1 MNLPAGSRAVAN
13 TGTGIATRPAVAI
26 RSGSTADVEVVD
38 IVKDFGDIRAV
49 DRVSFALEPGTFFA
63 LLGPSGC
70 GKTTLLRMIAGL
82 EQPTAGE
89 IRIGGRSV
97 TDVPAY
103 RRHVNTVFQ
112 QYALFPHMDVAGNV
126 GYGPRQQKRTAGER
140 ERAVEAALQL
150 VRLESYGH
158 RRTWELSGGQQQR
171 VALARALINQP
182 TVLLLDEPLGA
193 LDLKLRREMQ
203 VELKRLQREV
213 GITFIFVTHDQNEA
227 LSMADRIAVMRGG
240 RVLQDASP
248 AEVYEA
254 PVDRWVAT
262 FVGQMNFFAASVV
275 DRDPLVPD
283 GWVVRTDRGLHVRA
297 SGHLEQVTV
306 GGPATLAIRPERL
319 RVHAPDSGD
328 ESGYSGRI
336 VSTAYLG
343 DQVELAVECAAL
355 GEILAR
361 VPNDGR
367 LPAGSLE
374 PGKEV
379 VIDWLLEA
387 ARLVVDGPAH

>member
-1 MNLPAGSRAVAN
+1 M
-13 TGTGIATRPAVAI
+13 TEGTGDVA
-26 RSGSTADVEVVD
+26 VVD
-38 IVKDFGDIRAV
+38 IVKDFGDVRAV

-82 EQPTAGE
+82 EQPTAGD

-97 TDVPAY
+97 TGVPAY

-112 QYALFPHMDVAGNV
+112 QYALFPHMDVARNV
-126 GYGPRQQKRTAGER
+126 GYGPRQQRRTAADR
-140 ERAVEAALQL
+140 ERAVDSALEL
-150 VRLESYGH
+150 VRLEAYGH

-171 VALARALINQP
+171 VALARALINRP

-240 RVLQDASP
+240 HVLQDASP

-262 FVGQMNFFAASVV
+262 FVGQMNFFAATIV
-275 DRDPLVPD
+275 DRDPGRPD
-283 GWVVRTDRGLHVRA
+283 GWVVRTDRGLQVRA
-297 SGHLEQVTV
+297 SGGAGRFVPGAPT
-306 GGPATLAIRPERL
+306 TLAVRPERVQ
-319 RVHAPDSGD
+319 VHRPAASETVGHPAKV
-328 ESGYSGRI
+328 

-343 DQVELAVECAAL
+343 DQVELVVDCAAL
-355 GEILAR
+355 GEVMAR

-367 LPAGSLE
+367 WPAGSLQ
-374 PGKEV
+374 PGEEV

-387 ARLVVDGPAH
+387 ARLVVDGPTH

>member
-1 MNLPAGSRAVAN
+1 MTEPGGSSTVNDGPTVTVGDTDAAG
-13 TGTGIATRPAVAI
+13 
-26 RSGSTADVEVVD
+26 RSSSSPDVEVVSV
-38 IVKDFGDIRAV
+38 VKDFGAVRAV
-49 DRVSFALEPGTFFA
+49 DHVSFALEPGTFFA

-82 EQPTAGE
+82 EQPNAGD
-89 IRIGGRSV
+89 IRIGGQSV

-112 QYALFPHMDVAGNV
+112 QYALFPHMDVAANV
-126 GYGPRQQKRTAGER
+126 GYGPRQRKRTPADR
-140 ERAVEAALQL
+140 EQAVEAALRL
-150 VRLESYGH
+150 VRLEAYGR

-203 VELKRLQREV
+203 LELKRLQREV

-240 RVLQDASP
+240 RVLQDGTPS
-248 AEVYEA
+248 EVYEA

-262 FVGQMNFFAASVV
+262 FVGQMNFFEARLEERDA
-275 DRDPLVPD
+275 DRPN
-283 GWVVRTDRGLHVRA
+283 GWLVRTERGLSVRA
-297 SGHLEQVTV
+297 GGVSDQFTV
-306 GGPATLAIRPERL
+306 GGRATLAIRPERIHV
-319 RVHAPDSGD
+319 RATDAPGDSGYPGTVA
-328 ESGYSGRI
+328 SL
-336 VSTAYLG
+336 AYLG
-343 DQVELAVECAAL
+343 DQVEVLVDSAAL
-355 GEILAR
+355 GEVLAR

-367 LPAGSLE
+367 LSADAVR

-379 VIDWLLEA
+379 MIDWQLEA
-387 ARLVVDGPAH
+387 ARLVIDGIGD

>member
-1 MNLPAGSRAVAN
+1 MTSPDRQGTTEGPGTAPGAGVAD
-13 TGTGIATRPAVAI
+13 RPEV
-26 RSGSTADVEVVD
+26 SADVEAVGL
-38 IVKDFGDIRAV
+38 VKDFDDVRAV
-49 DRVSFALEPGTFFA
+49 DDVSFALEPGTFFA

-70 GKTTLLRMIAGL
+70 GKTTLLRMIAGF
-82 EQPTAGE
+82 ERPTAGD
-89 IRIGGRSV
+89 IRIAGQVV

-112 QYALFPHMDVAGNV
+112 QYALFPHMDVAANV
-126 GYGPRQQKRTAGER
+126 GYGPRQRKRTGADR
-140 ERAVEAALQL
+140 ALAVEEALEL
-150 VRLESYGH
+150 VRLDGYGH

-240 RVLQDASP
+240 RVLQDGPP

-262 FVGQMNFFAASVV
+262 FVGQMNFYQATVV
-275 DRDPLVPD
+275 GRDQDRQG
-283 GWVVRTDRGLHVRA
+283 GWIVKTDRGLVVRA
-297 SGHLEQVTV
+297 SGVSHEIAIDQ
-306 GGPATLAIRPERL
+306 PATLAIRPERVQI
-319 RVHAPDSGD
+319 RPSDAPGH
-328 ESGYSGRI
+328 GACAGTI
-336 VSTAYLG
+336 VSLAYLG
-343 DQVELAVECAAL
+343 DQIEVTAESPAL
-355 GEILAR
+355 GEVLAR
-361 VPNDGR
+361 IQNDGR
-367 LPAGSLE
+367 LTVDALR
-374 PGKEV
+374 PGEEV
-379 VIDWLLEA
+379 VIDWKLES
-387 ARLVVDGPAH
+387 ARLVVDGKVD

>member
-1 MNLPAGSRAVAN
+1 MSSPAPLVPVEPDDR
-13 TGTGIATRPAVAI
+13 
-26 RSGSTADVEVVD
+26 ADVEVID
-38 IVKDFGDIRAV
+38 IVKDFGDVRAV
-49 DRVSFALEPGTFFA
+49 DKVSFALEPGTFFA

-82 EQPTAGE
+82 EEPSTGD

-112 QYALFPHMDVAGNV
+112 QYALFPHMDVAKNV
-126 GYGPRQQKRTAGER
+126 GYGPRQQKRSAADR
-140 ERAVEAALQL
+140 ERAVEEALRL

-171 VALARALINQP
+171 VALARALINEP

-248 AEVYEA
+248 STVYEA

-262 FVGQMNFFAASVV
+262 FVGRMNFFAATVV
-275 DRDPLVPD
+275 ERDAQRAD
-283 GWVVRTDRGLHVRA
+283 GWIVRTDRGLVVPA
-297 SGHLEQVTV
+297 SSGSDGLAAGSAT
-306 GGPATLAIRPERL
+306 TLAIRPERVNV
-319 RVHAPDSGD
+319 RIPDPGQPSGQPAT
-328 ESGYSGRI
+328 I
-336 VSTAYLG
+336 ASTAYLG
-343 DQVELAVECAAL
+343 DQIELTLDCPVL
-355 GEILAR
+355 GEVLASI
-361 VPNDGR
+361 PNDGR
-367 LPAGSLE
+367 LPAGSAN
-374 PGKEV
+374 PGEEV
-379 VIDWLLEA
+379 VIDWLSES
-387 ARLVVDGPAH
+387 ARLVVDGSMN

>member
-1 MNLPAGSRAVAN
+1 MTSAEPY
-13 TGTGIATRPAVAI
+13 GTGPALASRPD
-26 RSGSTADVEVVD
+26 GSADVEVVGLA
-38 IVKDFGDIRAV
+38 KDFGDVRAV
-49 DRVSFALEPGTFFA
+49 DHVSFSLEPGTFFA

-70 GKTTLLRMIAGL
+70 GKTTLLRMIAGF
-82 EQPTAGE
+82 ERPTAGT

-103 RRHVNTVFQ
+103 RRNVNTVFQ
-112 QYALFPHMDVAGNV
+112 QYALFPHMDVAANV
-126 GYGPRQQKRTAGER
+126 GYGPRQRKRTAADR
-140 ERAVEAALQL
+140 EQAVEAALHL
-150 VRLESYGH
+150 VRLEGYGH
-158 RRTWELSGGQQQR
+158 RRSWELSGGQQQR

-240 RVLQDASP
+240 RILQDGSP

-262 FVGQMNFFAASVV
+262 FVGQMNFIAATVIE
-275 DRDPLVPD
+275 RDPDRVD
-283 GWVVRTDRGLHVRA
+283 GWVVRTDRGLQMRA
-297 SGHLEQVTV
+297 SGVSDQIAI
-306 GGPATLAIRPERL
+306 GGDVSLAVRPERVIL
-319 RVHAPDSGD
+319 RNPDPPASG
-328 ESGYSGRI
+328 GYPGRI
-336 VSTAYLG
+336 ASLAYLG
-343 DQVELAVECAAL
+343 DQVEVIVDCAAI
-355 GEILAR
+355 GQVLAR

-367 LPAGSLE
+367 LPAGLLRSGE
-374 PGKEV
+374 EV
-379 VIDWLLEA
+379 VIDWLLDA
-387 ARLVVDGPAH
+387 ARLVVDGPAQ

>member
-1 MNLPAGSRAVAN
+1 MSSAADRH
-13 TGTGIATRPAVAI
+13 GTNGGYETTPDADIAR
-26 RSGSTADVEVVD
+26 RSNVSADVEAVGL
-38 IVKDFGDIRAV
+38 VKDFGDVRAV
-49 DRVSFALEPGTFFA
+49 DNVSFALEPGTFFA

-70 GKTTLLRMIAGL
+70 GKTTLLRMIAGF
-82 EQPTAGE
+82 ERPTAGD
-89 IRIGGRSV
+89 IRIAGQVV

-112 QYALFPHMDVAGNV
+112 QYALFPHMDVAANV
-126 GYGPRQQKRTAGER
+126 GYGPRQRKRTAADR
-140 ERAVEAALQL
+140 AKAVEEALEL
-150 VRLESYGH
+150 VRLDGYGH

-240 RVLQDASP
+240 RVLQDGLP

-262 FVGQMNFFAASVV
+262 FVGQMNFYQATVV
-275 DRDPLVPD
+275 ARDGDRQG
-283 GWVVRTDRGLHVRA
+283 GWMVKTDRGLVVRA
-297 SGHLEQVTV
+297 SGVASDIAIDQ
-306 GGPATLAIRPERL
+306 PATLAIRPERVQIRPSDGL
-319 RVHAPDSGD
+319 GPGVCAGTIRSL
-328 ESGYSGRI
+328 
-336 VSTAYLG
+336 AYLG
-343 DQVELAVECAAL
+343 DQIEVTADSPAL
-355 GEILAR
+355 GEVLAR
-361 VPNDGR
+361 IPNDGR
-367 LPAGSLE
+367 LTVDALR
-374 PGKEV
+374 PGEEV
-379 VIDWLLEA
+379 VIDWKLES
-387 ARLVVDGPAH
+387 ARLVVDGKVD